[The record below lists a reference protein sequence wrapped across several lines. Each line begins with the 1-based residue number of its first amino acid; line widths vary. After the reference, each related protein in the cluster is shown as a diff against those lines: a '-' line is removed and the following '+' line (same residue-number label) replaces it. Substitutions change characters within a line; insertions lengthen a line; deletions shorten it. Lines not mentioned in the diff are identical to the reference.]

1 MKPYYVLLTGS
12 RNNAGDFLIKH
23 RAKALFA
30 QERSDRD
37 IVDLNAWEPF
47 DKERL
52 DLVNDACAV
61 ILMGGPSLRYE
72 MYPEIYRLTK
82 NLADITVPLTLMGVG
97 WKSAAGRWQD
107 TYNYSFSEHSI
118 QLLKKAES
126 SGLPIS
132 VRDYHSMNSL
142 RFNSINNVMMTGCP
156 AYYDLDSLNVA
167 PQLPGKISRVGF
179 SLGVSFVQSSQ
190 MESQMKQQILACR
203 KLYKDAEFKVL
214 FHHSLELNTT
224 EAAYGSSM
232 PEHLRRH
239 QLFAGWLDS
248 EQIPYSDISGS
259 AQNLIKTYS
268 DIDLHVG
275 YRVHAHIFMNSIGK
289 LSLLLSED
297 GRAKGSHGAI
307 GGMVVDGYD
316 ELREGFMDKV
326 LRRICGKPDPYVPN
340 KHATADMLSMLEYEL
355 LSEGQRTLT
364 ANAAIH
370 QNFLQMKRYL
380 RLLP

>member
-30 QERSDRD
+30 QERPDRD

-72 MYPEIYRLTK
+72 MYPGIYRLTK
-82 NLADITVPLTLMGVG
+82 NLADITAPLTLMGVG
-97 WKSAAGRWQD
+97 WKSATGRWQD
-107 TYNYSFSEHSI
+107 TYNYSFSDHSI

-132 VRDYHSMNSL
+132 VRDYHSVNSL

-156 AYYDLDSLNVA
+156 AYYDLDSLNAA

-190 MESQMKQQILACR
+190 MELQMKQQILACR

-214 FHHSLELNTT
+214 FHHSLELNAT

-239 QLFAGWLDS
+239 RLFAGWLDS
-248 EQIPYSDISGS
+248 EQISYSDISGS
-259 AQNLIKTYS
+259 AQNLIETYS
-268 DIDLHVG
+268 DVDLHVG

-297 GRAKGSHGAI
+297 GRAKGSQGAI
-307 GGMVVDGYD
+307 GGMVIDGYD
-316 ELREGFMDKV
+316 GLRDSFLAKV
-326 LRRICGKPDPYVPN
+326 LRRITGKPDPYVPN
-340 KHATADMLSMLEYEL
+340 KYATEEMLSMLDYEL

-370 QNFLQMKRYL
+370 QNFLKMKRYL
-380 RLLP
+380 QFLP